1 MPKKHQKTGL
11 KELPNEKGHGS
22 HEASHAQGHGAQGH
36 TRSAHVSH
44 ADQKA
49 VFQWIAPEYI
59 RHEKSKNWYF
69 GATLVLVATILLAY
83 YTANWSMALA
93 VLVFAGVYLF
103 THQYHPPKDVH
114 VVISDLGIRMGHMFF
129 FYSDIKAFW
138 IIYKPDWKTLN
149 LRVSKHWFSEISIHL
164 NGMDPVEIRHYLVG
178 QVPEWEG
185 KDEKFGDIILRLLKL

>member
-1 MPKKHQKTGL
+1 MPKKHKKTGL
-11 KELPNEKGHGS
+11 KELPNEK
-22 HEASHAQGHGAQGH
+22 AHAHSGQ
-36 TRSAHVSH
+36 AHQTHAHSGTH
-44 ADQKA
+44 IADQKA

-164 NGMDPVEIRHYLVG
+164 NGMDPVEIRKYLVG